1 MAKYRKKPVVVEAI
15 QYTGDN
21 ATEISN
27 WTKQLSSERYIEEG
41 PDYLLIQTLEGTM
54 KAIPGDFII
63 KGVKNEYYPCKPDIF
78 EQTYEKIWG
87 EITNM
92 DVLQQSISN
101 LMDTKPGERLFEP
114 DQNVIK
120 EYLNQQK
127 GDQ

>member
-120 EYLNQQK
+120 EYLNQQRE
-127 GDQ
+127 DQ